1 MIRVE
6 IITGIEICINGM
18 LNLYCLWKRRVL
30 NKQNQIMNQDF
41 FFGTLYRKHNIVSV
55 FKSVVVARK
64 YPSRGMHLTY
74 VHQCQINQ
82 LIH

>member
-30 NKQNQIMNQDF
+30 NKQNQITNQDF
-41 FFGTLYRKHNIVSV
+41 FLVHCIENI
-55 FKSVVVARK
+55 
-64 YPSRGMHLTY
+64 T
-74 VHQCQINQ
+74 
-82 LIH
+82 